1 MRFVKMHGL
10 GNDYIYVDTT
20 RERVEDPQGLAVA
33 MSRPHFGV
41 GADGLVLIGASQ
53 CADLSMRM
61 FNADGSEGEMCGN
74 AVRCIGKYAYERG
87 LVRRETMTL
96 QTRAGVKT
104 LRLTVEDGRVSRVR
118 VDMGAPI
125 LDGPSIPALLGEG
138 RIVRRPLEAG
148 GRAFEVTCVS
158 MGNPHA
164 VIFLHEDVDAF
175 DVGRYGPLLERHA
188 AFPNRTNVE
197 FAALVAPG
205 RIRMRVWERGSGETL
220 ACGTGT
226 CATAV
231 ACVLNGLT
239 EDEITVHLLGGDL
252 YIKWDR
258 EKDTVYMTGPAKFVF
273 DGIITVDA

>member
-33 MSRPHFGV
+33 MSRPHVGV

-205 RIRMRVWERGSGETL
+205 ASACACGSG
-220 ACGTGT
+220 A
-226 CATAV
+226 AA
-231 ACVLNGLT
+231 
-239 EDEITVHLLGGDL
+239 
-252 YIKWDR
+252 
-258 EKDTVYMTGPAKFVF
+258 
-273 DGIITVDA
+273 

>member
-205 RIRMRVWERGSGETL
+205 RIRMRVWERGSGMTL
-220 ACGTGT
+220 ACGTGA

-231 ACVLNGLT
+231 AASLCGLT
-239 EDEITVHLLGGDL
+239 GERSTLVLDGGELDVE
-252 YIKWDR
+252 WSGG
-258 EKDTVYMTGPAKFVF
+258 TVYMTGPAAFVF
-273 DGIITVDA
+273 EGDWPAQGVE

>member
-33 MSRPHFGV
+33 MSRPHVGV

-96 QTRAGVKT
+96 QTRAGIKT

-205 RIRMRVWERGSGETL
+205 RIRMRVWERGSGMTL
-220 ACGTGT
+220 ACGTGA

-231 ACVLNGLT
+231 AASLCGLT
-239 EDEITVHLLGGDL
+239 GERSTLVLDGGELDVE
-252 YIKWDR
+252 WSGG
-258 EKDTVYMTGPAKFVF
+258 TVYMTGPAAFVF
-273 DGIITVDA
+273 EGEWPAQGVE

>member
-96 QTRAGVKT
+96 QTRAGIKT
-104 LRLTVEDGRVSRVR
+104 LCLTVEDGRVSRVR

-205 RIRMRVWERGSGETL
+205 RLRMRVWERGSGMTL
-220 ACGTGT
+220 ACGTGA

-231 ACVLNGLT
+231 AASLCGLT
-239 EDEITVHLLGGDL
+239 GERSTLVLDGGELDVE
-252 YIKWDR
+252 WSGG
-258 EKDTVYMTGPAKFVF
+258 TVYMTGPAAFVF
-273 DGIITVDA
+273 EGEWPA

>member
-33 MSRPHFGV
+33 MSRPHVGV

-96 QTRAGVKT
+96 QTRAGIKT

-205 RIRMRVWERGSGETL
+205 RIRMRVWERGSGMTL
-220 ACGTGT
+220 ACGTGA

-231 ACVLNGLT
+231 AASLCGLT
-239 EDEITVHLLGGDL
+239 GERSTLVLDGGELDVE
-252 YIKWDR
+252 WSGG
-258 EKDTVYMTGPAKFVF
+258 TVYMTGPAAFVF
-273 DGIITVDA
+273 EGEWPA

>member
-33 MSRPHFGV
+33 MSRPHVGV

-205 RIRMRVWERGSGETL
+205 RIRMRVWERGSGMTL
-220 ACGTGT
+220 ACGTGA

-231 ACVLNGLT
+231 AASLCGLT
-239 EDEITVHLLGGDL
+239 GERSTLVLDGGELDV
-252 YIKWDR
+252 KWSGG
-258 EKDTVYMTGPAKFVF
+258 TVYMTGPATFVF
-273 DGIITVDA
+273 EGDWPAQGVE

>member
-20 RERVEDPQGLAVA
+20 RERVEDPPGLAVA
-33 MSRPHFGV
+33 MSRPHVGV

-205 RIRMRVWERGSGETL
+205 RIRMRVWERGSGMTL
-220 ACGTGT
+220 ACGTGA

-231 ACVLNGLT
+231 AASLCGLT
-239 EDEITVHLLGGDL
+239 GERSTLVLDGGELDVE
-252 YIKWDR
+252 WSGG
-258 EKDTVYMTGPAKFVF
+258 TVYMTGPAAFVF
-273 DGIITVDA
+273 EGEWPA

>member
-33 MSRPHFGV
+33 MSRPHVGV

-205 RIRMRVWERGSGETL
+205 RIRMRVWERGSGMTL
-220 ACGTGT
+220 ACGTGA

-231 ACVLNGLT
+231 AASLCGLT
-239 EDEITVHLLGGDL
+239 GERSTLVLDGGELDVE
-252 YIKWDR
+252 WSGG
-258 EKDTVYMTGPAKFVF
+258 TVYMTGPAAFVF
-273 DGIITVDA
+273 EGEWPAQGVE

>member
-96 QTRAGVKT
+96 QTRAGIKT

-205 RIRMRVWERGSGETL
+205 RIRMRVWERGSGMTL
-220 ACGTGT
+220 ACGTGA

-231 ACVLNGLT
+231 AASLCGLT
-239 EDEITVHLLGGDL
+239 GERSTLVLDGGELDVE
-252 YIKWDR
+252 WSGG
-258 EKDTVYMTGPAKFVF
+258 TVYMTGPAAFVF
-273 DGIITVDA
+273 EGEWPA

>member
-41 GADGLVLIGASQ
+41 GADRLVLIGASQ

-205 RIRMRVWERGSGETL
+205 RIRMRVWERGSGMTL
-220 ACGTGT
+220 ACGTGA

-231 ACVLNGLT
+231 AASLCGLT
-239 EDEITVHLLGGDL
+239 GERSTLVLDGGELDVE
-252 YIKWDR
+252 WSGG
-258 EKDTVYMTGPAKFVF
+258 TVYMTGPAAFVF
-273 DGIITVDA
+273 EGEWPA

>member
-96 QTRAGVKT
+96 QTRAGIKT
-104 LRLTVEDGRVSRVR
+104 LCLTVEDGRVSRVR

-205 RIRMRVWERGSGETL
+205 RIRMRVWERGSGMTL
-220 ACGTGT
+220 ACGTGA

-231 ACVLNGLT
+231 AASLCGLT
-239 EDEITVHLLGGDL
+239 GERSTLVLDGGELDAD
-252 YIKWDR
+252 WSGG
-258 EKDTVYMTGPAKFVF
+258 TVYMTGPAAFVF
-273 DGIITVDA
+273 EGEWPA

>member
-33 MSRPHFGV
+33 MSRPHVGV

-205 RIRMRVWERGSGETL
+205 RIRMRVWERGSGMTL
-220 ACGTGT
+220 GCGTGA

-231 ACVLNGLT
+231 AASLCGLT
-239 EDEITVHLLGGDL
+239 GERSTLVLDGGELDVE
-252 YIKWDR
+252 WSGG
-258 EKDTVYMTGPAKFVF
+258 TVYMTGPAAFVF
-273 DGIITVDA
+273 EGEWPA

>member
-33 MSRPHFGV
+33 MSRPHVGV

-96 QTRAGVKT
+96 QTRAGIKT
-104 LRLTVEDGRVSRVR
+104 LCLTVEDGRVSRVR

-205 RIRMRVWERGSGETL
+205 RIRMRVWERGSGMTL
-220 ACGTGT
+220 ACGTGA

-231 ACVLNGLT
+231 AASLCGLT
-239 EDEITVHLLGGDL
+239 GERSTLVLDGGELDVE
-252 YIKWDR
+252 WSGG
-258 EKDTVYMTGPAKFVF
+258 TVYMTGPAAFVF
-273 DGIITVDA
+273 EGEWPA

>member
-20 RERVEDPQGLAVA
+20 RERVEDPQALAVA

-197 FAALVAPG
+197 FAALVAPE
-205 RIRMRVWERGSGETL
+205 RIRMRVWERGSGMTL
-220 ACGTGT
+220 ACGTGA

-231 ACVLNGLT
+231 AASLCGLIGERATLVL
-239 EDEITVHLLGGDL
+239 DGGELDVE
-252 YIKWDR
+252 WSGG
-258 EKDTVYMTGPAKFVF
+258 TVYMTGPATFVF
-273 DGIITVDA
+273 EGDWPM

>member
-33 MSRPHFGV
+33 MSRPHVGV

-175 DVGRYGPLLERHA
+175 EVGRYGPLLERHA

-205 RIRMRVWERGSGETL
+205 RIRMRVWERGSGMTL
-220 ACGTGT
+220 ACGTGA

-231 ACVLNGLT
+231 AASLCGLT
-239 EDEITVHLLGGDL
+239 GERSTLVLDGGELDVE
-252 YIKWDR
+252 WSGG
-258 EKDTVYMTGPAKFVF
+258 TVYMTGPAAFVF
-273 DGIITVDA
+273 EGEWPA

>member
-138 RIVRRPLEAG
+138 RIVRQPLEAG

-197 FAALVAPG
+197 FAALVAPE
-205 RIRMRVWERGSGETL
+205 RIRMRVWERGSGMTL
-220 ACGTGT
+220 ACGTGA

-231 ACVLNGLT
+231 AASLCGLT
-239 EDEITVHLLGGDL
+239 GERSTLVLDGGELDVE
-252 YIKWDR
+252 WNGG
-258 EKDTVYMTGPAKFVF
+258 TVYMTGPAAFVF
-273 DGIITVDA
+273 EGEWPA

>member
-20 RERVEDPQGLAVA
+20 RERVEDPQGLAVT

-205 RIRMRVWERGSGETL
+205 RIRMRVWERGSGMTL
-220 ACGTGT
+220 ACGTGA

-231 ACVLNGLT
+231 AASLCGLT
-239 EDEITVHLLGGDL
+239 GERSTLVLDGGELDVE
-252 YIKWDR
+252 WSGG
-258 EKDTVYMTGPAKFVF
+258 TVYMTGPAAFVF
-273 DGIITVDA
+273 EGEWPA

>member
-33 MSRPHFGV
+33 MSRPHVGV

-74 AVRCIGKYAYERG
+74 DVRCIGKYAYERG

-104 LRLTVEDGRVSRVR
+104 QRLTVEDGRVSRVR

-205 RIRMRVWERGSGETL
+205 RIRMRVWERGSGMTL
-220 ACGTGT
+220 ACGTGA

-231 ACVLNGLT
+231 AASLCGLT
-239 EDEITVHLLGGDL
+239 GERSTLVLDGGELDVE
-252 YIKWDR
+252 WSGG
-258 EKDTVYMTGPAKFVF
+258 TVYMTGPAAFVF
-273 DGIITVDA
+273 EGEWPA

>member
-96 QTRAGVKT
+96 QTRAGIKT
-104 LRLTVEDGRVSRVR
+104 LCLTVEDGRVSRVR

-205 RIRMRVWERGSGETL
+205 RIRMRVWERGSGMTL
-220 ACGTGT
+220 ACGTGA

-231 ACVLNGLT
+231 AASLCGLT
-239 EDEITVHLLGGDL
+239 GERSTLVLDGGELDVE
-252 YIKWDR
+252 WSGG
-258 EKDTVYMTGPAKFVF
+258 TVYMTGPAAFVF
-273 DGIITVDA
+273 EGEWPAQGVE

>member
-33 MSRPHFGV
+33 MSRPHVGV

-205 RIRMRVWERGSGETL
+205 RIRMRVWERGSGMTL
-220 ACGTGT
+220 ACGTGA

-231 ACVLNGLT
+231 AASLCGLT
-239 EDEITVHLLGGDL
+239 GERTTLVLDGGELDVE
-252 YIKWDR
+252 WSGG
-258 EKDTVYMTGPAKFVF
+258 TVYMTGPAAFVF
-273 DGIITVDA
+273 EGEWPAQGVE

>member
-205 RIRMRVWERGSGETL
+205 RIRMRVWERGSGMTL
-220 ACGTGT
+220 ACGTGA

-231 ACVLNGLT
+231 AASLCGLT
-239 EDEITVHLLGGDL
+239 GERSTLVLDGGELDVE
-252 YIKWDR
+252 WSGG
-258 EKDTVYMTGPAKFVF
+258 TVYMTGPAAFVF
-273 DGIITVDA
+273 EGEWPA

>member
-205 RIRMRVWERGSGETL
+205 RIRMRVWERGSGMTL
-220 ACGTGT
+220 ACGTGA

-231 ACVLNGLT
+231 AASLCGLT
-239 EDEITVHLLGGDL
+239 GERSTLVLDGGELDVE
-252 YIKWDR
+252 WSGG
-258 EKDTVYMTGPAKFVF
+258 TVYMTGPAAFVF
-273 DGIITVDA
+273 EGEWPAQGAE

>member
-118 VDMGAPI
+118 VNMGAPI

-205 RIRMRVWERGSGETL
+205 RIRMRVWERGSGMTL
-220 ACGTGT
+220 ACGTGA

-231 ACVLNGLT
+231 AASLCGLT
-239 EDEITVHLLGGDL
+239 GERSTLVLDGGELDVE
-252 YIKWDR
+252 WSGG
-258 EKDTVYMTGPAKFVF
+258 TVYMTGPAAFVF
-273 DGIITVDA
+273 EGEWPA

>member
-1 MRFVKMHGL
+1 M
-10 GNDYIYVDTT
+10 
-20 RERVEDPQGLAVA
+20 EDPQGLAVA

-96 QTRAGVKT
+96 QTRAGIKT
-104 LRLTVEDGRVSRVR
+104 LCLTVEDGRVSRVR

-205 RIRMRVWERGSGETL
+205 RIRMRVWERGSGMTL
-220 ACGTGT
+220 ACGTGA

-231 ACVLNGLT
+231 AASLCGLT
-239 EDEITVHLLGGDL
+239 GERSTLVLDGGELDVE
-252 YIKWDR
+252 WSGG
-258 EKDTVYMTGPAKFVF
+258 TVYMTGPAAFVF
-273 DGIITVDA
+273 EGEWPA

>member
-96 QTRAGVKT
+96 QTRAGIKT
-104 LRLTVEDGRVSRVR
+104 LCLTVEDGRVSRVR

-205 RIRMRVWERGSGETL
+205 RIRMRVWERGSGMTL
-220 ACGTGT
+220 ACGTGA

-231 ACVLNGLT
+231 AASLCGLT
-239 EDEITVHLLGGDL
+239 GERSTLVLDGGELDVE
-252 YIKWDR
+252 WSGG
-258 EKDTVYMTGPAKFVF
+258 TVYMTGPAAFVF
-273 DGIITVDA
+273 EGEWPA

>member
-33 MSRPHFGV
+33 MSRPHVGV

-148 GRAFEVTCVS
+148 RRAFEVTCVS

-205 RIRMRVWERGSGETL
+205 RIRMRVWERGSGMTL
-220 ACGTGT
+220 ACGTGA

-231 ACVLNGLT
+231 AASLCGLT
-239 EDEITVHLLGGDL
+239 GERSTLVLDGGELDVE
-252 YIKWDR
+252 WSGG
-258 EKDTVYMTGPAKFVF
+258 TVYMTGPAAFVF
-273 DGIITVDA
+273 EGEWPA

>member
-33 MSRPHFGV
+33 MSRPHVGV
-41 GADGLVLIGASQ
+41 GADGLVLIGAAQ
-53 CADLSMRM
+53 CADLSLRL

-205 RIRMRVWERGSGETL
+205 RIRMRVWERGSGMTL
-220 ACGTGT
+220 ACGTGA

-231 ACVLNGLT
+231 AASLCGLT
-239 EDEITVHLLGGDL
+239 GERSTLVLDGGELDVE
-252 YIKWDR
+252 WSGG
-258 EKDTVYMTGPAKFVF
+258 TVYMTGPAAFVF
-273 DGIITVDA
+273 EGEWPA

>member
-33 MSRPHFGV
+33 MSRPHVGV

-205 RIRMRVWERGSGETL
+205 RIRMRVWERGSGMTL
-220 ACGTGT
+220 ACGTGA

-231 ACVLNGLT
+231 AASLCGLT
-239 EDEITVHLLGGDL
+239 GERSTLVLDGGELDVE
-252 YIKWDR
+252 WSGG
-258 EKDTVYMTGPAKFVF
+258 TVYMTGPATFVF
-273 DGIITVDA
+273 EGDWPAQGVE

>member
-96 QTRAGVKT
+96 QTRAGIKT

-205 RIRMRVWERGSGETL
+205 RIRMRVWERGSGMTL
-220 ACGTGT
+220 ACGTGA

-231 ACVLNGLT
+231 AASLCGLT
-239 EDEITVHLLGGDL
+239 GERSTLVLDGGELDVE
-252 YIKWDR
+252 WSGG
-258 EKDTVYMTGPAKFVF
+258 TVYMTGPAAFVF
-273 DGIITVDA
+273 EGEWPAQGVE

>member
-33 MSRPHFGV
+33 MSRPHVGV

-205 RIRMRVWERGSGETL
+205 RIRMRVWERGSGMTL
-220 ACGTGT
+220 ACGTGA

-231 ACVLNGLT
+231 AASLCGLT
-239 EDEITVHLLGGDL
+239 GERSTLVLDGGELDVE
-252 YIKWDR
+252 WSGG
-258 EKDTVYMTGPAKFVF
+258 TVYMTGPAAFVF
-273 DGIITVDA
+273 EGEWPA